1 MEVCSDFSP
10 PSAFQHGPSDSS
22 NQELANGVPD
32 IEVRDVS
39 PIEVWG
45 KVCPATRDGSRH
57 IAKRSCELNAK
68 WMPALG
74 MAAGALWLSVC
85 LVTNAAEPGA
95 LSHNDVDKLL
105 VDARAAIAA
114 GNLDR
119 ASALVERAEAAQPK
133 YTLFHLGPTP
143 TLVRREL
150 TQAQKAAGKN
160 PTAMSSGSLA
170 AARERQ
176 YEPAPMGQPVDPFAE
191 RMRPLPSA
199 GAGEPFPPTAHLDM
213 SPPVVPALHSHPV
226 GMPDRGVEQA
236 ASIGY
241 GQFSTQPVALP
252 AVAGNPAPIDSKTR
266 ALRLL
271 QDARQSLAAGDIDQA
286 ESRSDWRRPSEFPS
300 QHFCRPKTGRRFWPG
315 TSNERVP
322 ADRLL
327 PPPLKSPTIVT
338 PLKLASKRSRLPA
351 KTLKHRCRRCRPTC
365 GLLNCQS
372 HSTCPPR
379 RRDRRCAAIRTR
391 HGSAST
397 ASNRFAGTNS
407 ISSSASSLR
416 RR

>member
-10 PSAFQHGPSDSS
+10 PNAFQHGPSDSS

-32 IEVRDVS
+32 IEFRDVS

-45 KVCPATRDGSRH
+45 KICPATRYGNRH

-74 MAAGALWLSVC
+74 MAAGALWLSAC
-85 LVTNAAEPGA
+85 LVTTNAAEPGA

-150 TQAQKAAGKN
+150 TQAQKSAGKS
-160 PTAMSSGSLA
+160 PATMSPGSLT

-213 SPPVVPALHSHPV
+213 SPPVVPASIVIQSACPIV
-226 GMPDRGVEQA
+226 
-236 ASIGY
+236 AS
-241 GQFSTQPVALP
+241 SRRP
-252 AVAGNPAPIDSKTR
+252 
-266 ALRLL
+266 
-271 QDARQSLAAGDIDQA
+271 
-286 ESRSDWRRPSEFPS
+286 RSDLDKLRPS
-300 QHFCRPKTGRRFWPG
+300 RW
-315 TSNERVP
+315 
-322 ADRLL
+322 
-327 PPPLKSPTIVT
+327 
-338 PLKLASKRSRLPA
+338 
-351 KTLKHRCRRCRPTC
+351 RCRR
-365 GLLNCQS
+365 LLE
-372 HSTCPPR
+372 T
-379 RRDRRCAAIRTR
+379 
-391 HGSAST
+391 
-397 ASNRFAGTNS
+397 
-407 ISSSASSLR
+407 LR
-416 RR
+416 RSIPRPVR